1 MCFGRY
7 VRETATRPSI
17 SAFSSPTSTTM
28 YNTAISHPKLRA
40 IHKYPSLPES
50 ELRKIMGD
58 TKYSMSGADAM
69 ILVRPRNSQLLTP
82 VIVKEEEHSINPY
95 LEDEDTLES
104 TA

>member
-1 MCFGRY
+1 
-7 VRETATRPSI
+7 
-17 SAFSSPTSTTM
+17 M

-40 IHKYPSLPES
+40 VHKYPSLPES

-58 TKYSMSGADAM
+58 TTYSMSGADAM

-82 VIVKEEEHSINPY
+82 VIIKREDLSVNPC